1 MVPIRRRRGLNRIN
15 KVRDAACWL
24 CHGVW
29 LLALVTPLAMA
40 QDANTGALQ
49 RQSRDDAWWT
59 GPMLANSAETLTPGH
74 MLVEP
79 YVYDAMSH
87 KIDAFGSRAYVLYGV
102 TDDLTVGFIPI
113 ASYNRASGG
122 PNSSGIRLGDQI
134 LQAQYRLIRYH
145 EGSWI
150 PTVSLML
157 QQALPTGRYDRLGSR
172 PANGVG
178 SGANATTL
186 GMNAQTYFWMSNG
199 RILRMRLNVSGTV
212 TGHADVDGVSV
223 YGTGP
228 FFRGR
233 VRPGDNFYVDTSL
246 EYSPTTRW
254 VLAMDVLY
262 SHNDSTHVNGID
274 DPCGPAAL
282 PLPAS
287 MDSGPRDTLGYAPA
301 VEYSWTP
308 NIGVLLGMRVLDGG
322 HNTHHSVTPAIAISY
337 VH

>member
-1 MVPIRRRRGLNRIN
+1 MGRRN
-15 KVRDAACWL
+15 KVNGVARWL
-24 CHGVW
+24 HHGVW
-29 LLALVTPLAMA
+29 LLGLLAPLAMA
-40 QDANTGALQ
+40 QDADTAALQ
-49 RQSRDDAWWT
+49 HQSRDDAWWA
-59 GPMLANSAETLTPGH
+59 GPILANSAETLTSGH

-87 KIDAFGSRAYVLYGV
+87 KVDAFGSRAYVLYGV

-113 ASYNRASGG
+113 VGYNRVSDG

-145 EGSWI
+145 EGSWM

-172 PANGVG
+172 PANGMG
-178 SGANATTL
+178 SGAYATTL
-186 GMNAQTYFWMSNG
+186 GVNAQTYFWMPNG

-212 TGHADVDGVSV
+212 AGHADVDGVSV

-233 VRPGDNFYVDTSL
+233 ARPGDNFYVDTSL
-246 EYSPTTRW
+246 EYSLTTRW

-262 SHNDSTHVNGID
+262 SHNDSTHATGIGS
-274 DPCGPAAL
+274 PSVPAAS
-282 PLPAS
+282 PLPVT
-287 MDSGPRDTLGYAPA
+287 MHSGPSDTVGYAPA
-301 VEYSWTP
+301 VEYSWSP
-308 NIGVLLGMRVLDGG
+308 NIGVLLGMRVLAGG
-322 HNTHHSVTPAIAISY
+322 HNTHRSVTPVIAINY